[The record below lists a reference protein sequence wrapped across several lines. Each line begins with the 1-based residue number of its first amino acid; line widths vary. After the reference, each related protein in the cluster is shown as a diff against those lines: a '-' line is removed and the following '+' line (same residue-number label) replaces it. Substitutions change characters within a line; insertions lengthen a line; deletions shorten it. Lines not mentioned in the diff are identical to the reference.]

1 MCIRDSFHP
10 DAAAAAIEVATRP
23 FCLPLS
29 PNSPGA
35 TAARAPSPV
44 ATFRYQTRKADALRY
59 LAIKSEDALELHGI
73 YVKDEYV
80 PDEILAR
87 TTYSRRPASLVLPE
101 ATWDLEVS
109 KIAVNGSTASVIDL
123 STDATKPLEAGD
135 EAHVIVIFDA
145 PVFVDEDAYQTLK
158 LSVMVDSAFGVSLPE
173 FVTRVCSCLLYT
185 SPSPR
190 DRQKSRMPSS
200 A

>member
-1 MCIRDSFHP
+1 MSNKYDPDNAPAVLRSIESYSMGGGRRTVFNFHP

-59 LAIKSEDALELHGI
+59 LAIKSEDALELHGV

-87 TTYSRRPASLVLPE
+87 TTYSRRPASLSLPE
-101 ATWDLEVS
+101 ATWNLEIS
-109 KIAVNGSTASVIDL
+109 KLRSTVQRHRS
-123 STDATKPLEAGD
+123 
-135 EAHVIVIFDA
+135 
-145 PVFVDEDAYQTLK
+145 
-158 LSVMVDSAFGVSLPE
+158 
-173 FVTRVCSCLLYT
+173 
-185 SPSPR
+185 
-190 DRQKSRMPSS
+190 
-200 A
+200 